1 MQTDQPPKPH
11 PLYDIIIL
19 GASGFT
25 GKYVV
30 KEALKFL
37 NTPSSPLKTLALA
50 GRSRE
55 KLVKTLQW
63 AAHPSS
69 PPNDISII
77 IADTTDPP
85 SLSSLCNQTKLLLN
99 CVGPYRI
106 HGEPVVAAC
115 ASSGYPFSTFF
126 IFLFLYSDFW
136 ICC

>member
-1 MQTDQPPKPH
+1 MQTTQPQNSP
-11 PLYDIIIL
+11 PLYDIVIL

-37 NTPSSPLKTLALA
+37 KTPSSPLKTLAIA

-55 KLVKTLQW
+55 KLLKTLEW

-69 PPNDISII
+69 PPPHISII
-77 IADTTDPP
+77 TADTTDPP
-85 SLSSLCNQTKLLLN
+85 SLESLCRQAKVLLN
-99 CVGPYRI
+99 CVGPFRI

-115 ASSGYPFSTFF
+115 ANSG
-126 IFLFLYSDFW
+126 ILE
-136 ICC
+136 C

>member
-1 MQTDQPPKPH
+1 METTQPH

-37 NTPSSPLKTLALA
+37 NTPSSPLKTLAIA

-69 PPNDISII
+69 PPPEVSII
-77 IADTTDPP
+77 TANTTDPP
-85 SLSSLCNQTKLLLN
+85 SLLSLCSQTKVLLN
-99 CVGPYRI
+99 CVGPFRI

-115 ASSGYPFSTFF
+115 AASGYPFG
-126 IFLFLYSDFW
+126 LFECF
-136 ICC
+136 